1 MKFIIGRKIEMTQ
14 IVDEKRN
21 VIPVTKIEVL
31 PCYVI
36 AKKTREKDE
45 YSAIQIAC
53 DEIKKANQPM
63 SKFFEKIFGG
73 PKYFRHIQ
81 EFRMEQSDPM
91 FSKLEV
97 GQKLDANVFAKGDVV
112 SVSGTSK
119 GRGFQG
125 VVKRYGF
132 AGAPKTHGNK
142 DQLRMHGSIGA
153 THPNHVFKGIRM
165 AGHMGDVK
173 VTVKGLEIMDVLPEQ
188 NFLYVKGGVPGA
200 RHSMLTLRGKGEFE
214 ISNIQFPIS
223 NEMPNDNNKTLG
235 IQ

>member
-14 IVDEKRN
+14 VMDEKRD

-36 AKKTREKDE
+36 SKKIQEKDG
-45 YSAIQIAC
+45 YSAIQVAC
-53 DEIKKANQPM
+53 DEIKKANRPM
-63 SKFFEKIFGG
+63 AKFFEKIFGG

-81 EFRMEQSDPM
+81 EFRIEEKDPM

-97 GQKLDANVFAKGDVV
+97 GQKLDANVFVKGDVV

-125 VVKRYGF
+125 VVKRHGF

-142 DQLRMHGSIGA
+142 DQLRMPGSIGA
-153 THPNHVFKGIRM
+153 THPNHVFKGMRM
-165 AGHMGDVK
+165 PGHMGDVA
-173 VTVKGLEIMDVLPEQ
+173 VTIKGLEIIDVLPEK
-188 NFLYVKGGVPGA
+188 NIICVKGGVPGA
-200 RHSMLTLRGKGEFE
+200 RHGMLTL
-214 ISNIQFPIS
+214 ISNI
-223 NEMPNDNNKTLG
+223 G
-235 IQ
+235 Y

>member
-14 IVDEKRN
+14 VIDEKRD
-21 VIPVTKIEVL
+21 VISVTKIEIL

-36 AKKTREKDE
+36 GKKTKEKDG
-45 YSAIQIAC
+45 YSAIQVAC
-53 DEIKKANQPM
+53 DEIKKANRPI

-81 EFRMEQSDPM
+81 EFRMEEKDPM

-97 GQKLDANVFAKGDVV
+97 GQKLEANVFTKGDAV

-125 VVKRYGF
+125 VVKRHGF

-142 DQLRMHGSIGA
+142 DQLRMPGSIGA
-153 THPNHVFKGIRM
+153 THPNHVFKGMRM

-173 VTVKGLEIMDVLPEQ
+173 VTIKGLEIIDVFADT
-188 NFLYVKGGVPGA
+188 NILYVKGGVPGA
-200 RHSMLTLRGKGEFE
+200 RHGMLTLRSSE
-214 ISNIQFPIS
+214 
-223 NEMPNDNNKTLG
+223 
-235 IQ
+235 